1 MAISPFST
9 FSKTKRGRR
18 VNSTKGF
25 TLFKILIVIGI
36 ISILSGML
44 LSYSK
49 SGNRQILIASNQA
62 KIESLISRAKY
73 LSIQTFFNNPSI
85 GDTETICA
93 HGIRVDK
100 SDETIG
106 IFQIVKPKGTCSR
119 TLGSYDIDVT
129 GGVENLAGESNNINL
144 SKSFGISIN
153 NASTS
158 MKYVVF
164 LPPDPLALVER
175 LDGTNNAGGDPTE
188 ATITITDG
196 EGADSSVTITSDAE
210 IRID

>member
-18 VNSTKGF
+18 VNSIKGF
-25 TLFKILIVIGI
+25 TLFEILIVIGI

-85 GDTETICA
+85 DATETICA

-100 SDETIG
+100 DEETVG

-129 GGVENLAGESNNINL
+129 DGDVEDLAGESNNIDL
-144 SKSFGISIN
+144 SRAFGISIN

-164 LPPDPLALVER
+164 LPPDPLALVEK
-175 LDGTNNAGGDPTE
+175 LDGTNNAGGDPVE

-196 EGADSSVTITSDAE
+196 EGADSSVTIT
-210 IRID
+210 IDG